1 MILSFRSR
9 SRQPNRETWSLERLR
24 LERAHALGASLE
36 RSTAKAYASAFL
48 SYATFC
54 EKHGFHIRPNPD
66 TLSFYI
72 VYMSHFIQPSSV
84 KSYLSGICA
93 ELEAFWP
100 DVREIRKSYLVSK
113 TLARCMKLYS
123 SPPHRKCALS
133 QDDLAAIIKSTAATA
148 SHDDLLFAA
157 IAFTGWH
164 CLMHLGELVDADSIE
179 LRDYRKTITRRSVA
193 SANLPRPHVS
203 FTLPMH
209 KADRFW
215 EGSTVILEQRVGSL
229 NPLPIF
235 NSYLNSRDDRFFLFP
250 ELWLKA
256 DGRVPTRS
264 WFINR
269 LKALFPDDN
278 VAGHSLRSGG
288 ATALALAGVPLARI
302 QIIGRWSSEAFLIYI
317 RQNPILLQSSITG
330 HSAFDAAN
338 TPSSSI

>member
-1 MILSFRSR
+1 MILSFHSR
-9 SRQPNRETWSLERLR
+9 SRQPNRETWSLEHLR
-24 LERAHALGASLE
+24 LEHAHALGASLE
-36 RSTAKAYASAFL
+36 RSMAKAYASAFL

-54 EKHGFHIRPNPD
+54 KKHSFPICPYAD
-66 TLSFYI
+66 TLSFYV

-84 KSYLSGICA
+84 KSYLLGICA

-100 DVREIRKSYLVSK
+100 NVREIRKSYLVSK
-113 TLARCMKLYS
+113 TLAGCMKLYS

-133 QDDLAAIIKSTAATA
+133 QDDLTSIIASCSTAP
-148 SHDDLLFAA
+148 SHDDLLFSA

-164 CLMHLGELVDADSIE
+164 CLMRLGELVDPDSID
-179 LRDYRKTITRRSVA
+179 LRDYRKTITWRSVT
-193 SANLPRPHVS
+193 SSNLPRPHVS

-215 EGSTVILEQRVGSL
+215 EGSTVVLEQRVGSL
-229 NPLPIF
+229 NLLPIF
-235 NSYLNSRDDRFFLFP
+235 NRYLNLWDNLFFLFP

-256 DGRVPTRS
+256 DGLVPTRS

-278 VAGHSLRSGG
+278 IAGHSLRSGG
-288 ATALALAGVPLARI
+288 ATALALAGVPLERI

-330 HSAFDAAN
+330 HSAFN
-338 TPSSSI
+338 STITPSSSI